1 MPGYWE
7 PHTASVDFCEPNYA
21 VSPYVAEFHNVW
33 SSLILTGFGVFGML
47 YSNPTNE
54 WCIRAMYLTLAIVG
68 LGSVG
73 LHGTLHWLLQSSDE
87 VPMLWQI
94 LSFIHVLWIC
104 RQRDAKVDKWS
115 IGLSFFGLAFV
126 QTFLYYTF
134 QQIYAV
140 FIASMIFYV
149 TLLIFWTHG
158 FIDAKANP
166 EFKRDQTKL
175 HIWSTVYFVV
185 YGVVLWVIDMNLCDT
200 LMPYYIKLSGF
211 TLHVFWHIFAGLGSY
226 YLCVLL
232 TGLRVNQQKLNPEIK
247 WYALILPYI
256 ALVDKTKK

>member
-7 PHTASVDFCEPNYA
+7 PHTSSVDFCEPNYA

-54 WCIRAMYLTLAIVG
+54 WCIRTMYLTLAIVG

-104 RQRDAKVDKWS
+104 RQGDAKVDKWS

-140 FIASMIFYV
+140 FIVSMILYV
-149 TLLIFWTHG
+149 ALIVFWSRSFVVAETNPSMRVVFEKVYFWAFMNFIGHG
-158 FIDAKANP
+158 F
-166 EFKRDQTKL
+166 
-175 HIWSTVYFVV
+175 
-185 YGVVLWVIDMNLCDT
+185 VLWVIDMNLCDT
-200 LMPYYIKLSGF
+200 LMPHYMKLSGF

-226 YLCVLL
+226 YLCVLF
-232 TGLRVNQQKLNPEIK
+232 TGLRVNQQKLNPLIK
-247 WYALILPYI
+247 WYAGVLPYCE
-256 ALVDKTKK
+256 LHDKSK